1 MGKIIYGTHI
11 EVPAP
16 FDAKSCDAM
25 DTRLVVETKADLTTN
40 AMATFSGTGK
50 YCFVY
55 EGIQVY
61 VREDKSTYMYVGP
74 NDGKNGI
81 LLSEVQKEENWRK
94 LSDPTLTPS
103 ELGNTISKIQSDI
116 NKNKVTNSD
125 KTIKVTSLENE
136 GNTDIKVAIA
146 NADTNILKIGTDG
159 LDTEITLKKVESV
172 TDNTLA
178 SQYQLVGKNNKV
190 LGTTIDIPKDR
201 LLKDAKLG
209 YANAS
214 VNESTGEITIGS
226 AGASEI
232 EGQPQYLV
240 LSMSIDT
247 GAYKGVV
254 VNLSQFLTEKEFK
267 DGLVL
272 EGNVVKGNVK
282 TGDKFLGV
290 DENGFFTKGI
300 EDAIDSKIA
309 NLDKTDTAVAKKFV
323 TSVSET
329 DGLITVT
336 RGEITSKDKTVK
348 MTDGTDGGFD
358 VAVNIDGTTIIKNVS
373 SGALSVASGALT
385 QYKGS
390 NAVKVSEVDPEN
402 NKTVS
407 LSINSNDKVLT
418 QSNDGLFANINLTWD
433 KAQGLKLIGK
443 DDTVIATI
451 PATDFIKDGMLE
463 NATYD
468 TATHKITLIFN
479 PDSEKKP
486 IELNLSDLVNTYEAG
501 NGLGLTGN
509 VFSVKKSTEEDSE
522 GFLKV
527 GTDGIKVS
535 GVQDAINTAAAKAS
549 NKIAEKSTGRVTVTA
564 KVEADGHTTYTIAE
578 DDIAQATVLTGE
590 IDRAKAAEL
599 KTNQGVGLND
609 DGSHKTTTGNYT
621 AAATT
626 IAGEISALDAQVHT
640 NATNIANYKDAIDNY
655 TIGGAK
661 ISTNPVLTGENGVT
675 VSGLAISLN
684 LATDGD
690 LEIGS
695 NGLKL
700 ADTIDCGTYA

>member
-74 NDGKNGI
+74 HDGKNGI

-94 LSDPTLTPS
+94 LSDPTSTPS

-125 KTIKVTSLENE
+125 RTITVTPPENE

-232 EGQPQYLV
+232 EGQPQYLI

-254 VNLSQFLTEKEFK
+254 VDLSQFLAEKEFK

-282 TGDKFLGV
+282 TDDKFLGV

-300 EDAIDSKIA
+300 EDAIDNKID
-309 NLDKTDTAVAKKFV
+309 NLNKIDTAVAKKFV

-329 DGLITVT
+329 DGLVAVT

-358 VAVNIDGTTIIKNVS
+358 VAVNIDGTTIIKNAS
-373 SGALSVASGALT
+373 SGVLSVASGALT

-418 QSNDGLFANINLTWD
+418 QSNDGLFANIDLTWD
-433 KAQGLKLIGK
+433 KTEGLKLIGK
-443 DDTVIATI
+443 DSTAIATI

-468 TATHKITLIFN
+468 EKTHKITLTFN
-479 PDSEKKP
+479 TDSGKQAV
-486 IELNLSDLVNTYEAG
+486 ELNLNDLVDTYEAG
-501 NGLGLTGN
+501 NGLELAGK
-509 VFSVKKSTEEDSE
+509 VFSIKKSAEEDSE

-527 GTDGIKVS
+527 GTDGIKIS
-535 GVQDAINTAAAKAS
+535 GVQDAINTAAA
-549 NKIAEKSTGRVTVTA
+549 
-564 KVEADGHTTYTIAE
+564 
-578 DDIAQATVLTGE
+578 
-590 IDRAKAAEL
+590 
-599 KTNQGVGLND
+599 
-609 DGSHKTTTGNYT
+609 
-621 AAATT
+621 
-626 IAGEISALDAQVHT
+626 
-640 NATNIANYKDAIDNY
+640 NYKDTIDNY

-675 VSGLAISLN
+675 VSGLTIGLN
-684 LATDGD
+684 LATDSNLVND
-690 LEIGS
+690 E

-700 ADTIDCGTYA
+700 ADTIDCGTYV

>member
-81 LLSEVQKEENWRK
+81 LLTEVQKEENWRK
-94 LSDPTLTPS
+94 LSDPTSTPS

-125 KTIKVTSLENE
+125 KTITVTPPEND

-159 LDTEITLKKVESV
+159 LDTEITLKRVESV

-209 YANAS
+209 YSNAS

-282 TGDKFLGV
+282 TNDKFLGV

-300 EDAIDSKIA
+300 EDAIDSKIT

-358 VAVNIDGTTIIKNVS
+358 VAVNIDGTTIIKNAS

-385 QYKGS
+385 QYKGT

-443 DDTVIATI
+443 DDAVIATI

-468 TATHKITLIFN
+468 TATHKIKLIFN
-479 PDSEKKP
+479 PDSEKTP
-486 IELNLSDLVNTYEAG
+486 IELNLSDLVDTYEAG
-501 NGLGLTGN
+501 NGLELTGN

-535 GVQDAINTAAAKAS
+535 GIQDAINKAA
-549 NKIAEKSTGRVTVTA
+549 NKIKEKSTGRVTVTSH
-564 KVEADGHTTYTIAE
+564 VEADGHTTYTIAE
-578 DDIAQATVLTGE
+578 DDIAQATVLNGE
-590 IDRAKAAEL
+590 IERAKAAEL

-609 DGSHKTTTGNYT
+609 DGSHKTTTGHYT
-621 AAATT
+621 ATATT
-626 IAGEISALDAQVHT
+626 IADEISKLDDQVFT
-640 NATNIANYKDAIDNY
+640 NAGNITTYKNTIDNY

-700 ADTIDCGTYA
+700 ADTIDCGTYE

>member
-40 AMATFSGTGK
+40 AMATFNGTGR

-94 LSDPTLTPS
+94 LSDPTSTPS

-125 KTIKVTSLENE
+125 KTITVTPPEND

-146 NADTNILKIGTDG
+146 NANTNILKIGTDG
-159 LDTEITLKKVESV
+159 LDTEITLKRVESI

-178 SQYQLVGKNNKV
+178 SQYQLVGKGGTV
-190 LGTTIDIPKDR
+190 LGSTIDIPKDR

-282 TGDKFLGV
+282 TNDKFLGV

-300 EDAIDSKIA
+300 EEAIDRKIT

-329 DGLITVT
+329 DGLIAVT

-358 VAVNIDGTTIIKNVS
+358 VAVNIDGTTIIKNAS
-373 SGALSVASGALT
+373 SGALSVDSGALT

-433 KAQGLKLIGK
+433 KTEGLKLIGK
-443 DDTVIATI
+443 DAAVIATI

-468 TATHKITLIFN
+468 EETHKITLTFN
-479 PDSEKKP
+479 PDSEKAP
-486 IELNLSDLVNTYEAG
+486 IELNLSNLVYEAG
-501 NGLGLTGN
+501 NGLELTGN

-527 GTDGIKVS
+527 GTDGVKVS
-535 GVQDAINTAAAKAS
+535 GIQEAINKAS
-549 NKIAEKSTGRVTVTA
+549 NKIDEKSTGRVTVTS
-564 KVEADGHTTYTIAE
+564 KVEADGHTTYTIVE

-590 IDRAKAAEL
+590 IERAKAAEL

-609 DGSHKTTTGNYT
+609 DGSHKTTTGHYT
-621 AAATT
+621 ATATT
-626 IAGEISALDAQVHT
+626 IADEISKLDDQVFT
-640 NATNIANYKDAIDNY
+640 NAGNITTYKNTIDNY

-675 VSGLAISLN
+675 VNGLAISLN

-700 ADTIDCGTYA
+700 ADTIDCGTYE

>member
-116 NKNKVTNSD
+116 NKNKVANSD
-125 KTIKVTSLENE
+125 KTIKVTSPENE

-146 NADTNILKIGTDG
+146 NAETNILKIGTDG

-300 EDAIDSKIA
+300 EDAI
-309 NLDKTDTAVAKKFV
+309 
-323 TSVSET
+323 
-329 DGLITVT
+329 
-336 RGEITSKDKTVK
+336 
-348 MTDGTDGGFD
+348 
-358 VAVNIDGTTIIKNVS
+358 
-373 SGALSVASGALT
+373 
-385 QYKGS
+385 
-390 NAVKVSEVDPEN
+390 
-402 NKTVS
+402 
-407 LSINSNDKVLT
+407 
-418 QSNDGLFANINLTWD
+418 
-433 KAQGLKLIGK
+433 
-443 DDTVIATI
+443 
-451 PATDFIKDGMLE
+451 
-463 NATYD
+463 
-468 TATHKITLIFN
+468 
-479 PDSEKKP
+479 
-486 IELNLSDLVNTYEAG
+486 
-501 NGLGLTGN
+501 
-509 VFSVKKSTEEDSE
+509 
-522 GFLKV
+522 
-527 GTDGIKVS
+527 
-535 GVQDAINTAAAKAS
+535 NTAAAKAS

-564 KVEADGHTTYTIAE
+564 KVEGDGHTTYTINE
-578 DDIAQATVLTGE
+578 NDIAQATVLTGE
-590 IDRAKAAEL
+590 IDRATAAEL

-621 AAATT
+621 AEATT
-626 IAGEISALDAQVHT
+626 IAGEISALDAQVYT

-655 TIGGAK
+655 TIGGAE

-675 VSGLAISLN
+675 VNGLVISLN